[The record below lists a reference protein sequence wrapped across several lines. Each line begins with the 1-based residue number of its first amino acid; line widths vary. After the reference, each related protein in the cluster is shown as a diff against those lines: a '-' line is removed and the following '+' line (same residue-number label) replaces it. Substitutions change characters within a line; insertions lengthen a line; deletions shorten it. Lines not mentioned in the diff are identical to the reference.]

1 MGDNNYFKFITMK
14 YFFLFLFCLLIG
26 IISLTAQSLYFDYD
40 ISGNQEL
47 RILQYDDSQ
56 SIPVPLNPE
65 PVFIIPVPDG
75 PIMYTATNGL
85 EIYPNPVETELIIKW
100 DTQIANLLVKIELSA
115 YNAKL
120 IEEVKFRASDQK
132 AVLSMSQRPSGVY
145 YVKIYCSDGR
155 IINHSIIKK

>member
-14 YFFLFLFCLLIG
+14 YFFFFLFCLLIG
-26 IISLTAQSLYFDYD
+26 IISLTAQSLHFGYD

-47 RILQYDDSQ
+47 RILQYDGDHKP
-56 SIPVPLNPE
+56 IPKRLDPE
-65 PVFIIPVPDG
+65 DVMPILEE

-132 AVLSMSQRPSGVY
+132 AVLSMNQRPSGVY
-145 YVKIYCSDGR
+145 YIKIYCSDGR

>member
-1 MGDNNYFKFITMK
+1 MK

-26 IISLTAQSLYFDYD
+26 IISLTAQSLHFDYD

-47 RILQYDDSQ
+47 RILQYDGNPKP
-56 SIPVPLNPE
+56 IPGPLDPE
-65 PVFIIPVPDG
+65 HVITPVLDE

-132 AVLSMSQRPSGVY
+132 AVLSMNQKPSGVY